1 MQGDSGGPVFEYQMK
16 PGQGLE
22 AVQIG
27 VVNFGGEDC
36 SINRVEPTALA
47 NVGFHKNWIEQKIR
61 I

>member
-1 MQGDSGGPVFEYQMK
+1 MK